1 MPWRSRSKDRLRF
14 VALFW
19 RADRS
24 APTTSILGY
33 LVGCRVQPRLPLDV
47 APVSPDNRERFRPPC
62 VKKLMK
68 PDLLTMQLADAQQQR
83 IRQTELALLLSEKM
97 VAENLALSSRI
108 RSARQRVVKS
118 EGLLTKIDPTALSQF
133 AQ

>member
-1 MPWRSRSKDRLRF
+1 MDF
-14 VALFW
+14 
-19 RADRS
+19 AD
-24 APTTSILGY
+24 PG
-33 LVGCRVQPRLPLDV
+33 PRM
-47 APVSPDNRERFRPPC
+47 AA
-62 VKKLMK
+62 
-68 PDLLTMQLADAQQQR
+68 DLLTMRVADAEQR
-83 IRQTELALLLSEKM
+83 IKQTELALVLSEKM

>member
-1 MPWRSRSKDRLRF
+1 MNF
-14 VALFW
+14 
-19 RADRS
+19 ADS
-24 APTTSILGY
+24 E
-33 LVGCRVQPRLPLDV
+33 PRM
-47 APVSPDNRERFRPPC
+47 AA
-62 VKKLMK
+62 
-68 PDLLTMQLADAQQQR
+68 DLLTTQLADAQQQR

-118 EGLLTKIDPTALSQF
+118 EGLLTKIDPTALNQF

>member
-1 MPWRSRSKDRLRF
+1 MKL
-14 VALFW
+14 
-19 RADRS
+19 ADPGTRM
-24 APTTSILGY
+24 A
-33 LVGCRVQPRLPLDV
+33 
-47 APVSPDNRERFRPPC
+47 A
-62 VKKLMK
+62 
-68 PDLLTMQLADAQQQR
+68 LLTMQQQR
-83 IRQTELALLLSEKM
+83 IKQTELALALSEKM